1 MRPTGRTT
9 ETMRKLLMGSVIA
22 ALIAALSGCGGSGLP
37 GFEDGGEPPDPR
49 SPATAPK
56 VDFSA
61 DIRAEATSV
70 SVTYTVIN
78 NESSEVFVAD
88 RTLVPSGAGTKL
100 STAPYVTA
108 ESGEDG
114 PVLVLSHRVFP
125 WPPGVNLAVA
135 PMGGGQ
141 LLAPGKTLTVETSL
155 DLPATRNQPFGDDL
169 GHGKIT
175 LPEAPVA
182 VRFCLGV
189 VASPIP
195 PALRLEEAD
204 GGLTFAHGNAGHDA
218 QHLLCSASK
227 SLATDPAR
235 G

>member
-1 MRPTGRTT
+1 
-9 ETMRKLLMGSVIA
+9 MRKLLMGSVIA
-22 ALIAALSGCGGSGLP
+22 ALLAALSGCGGSDVP
-37 GFEDGGEPPDPR
+37 GFEDGGEPPDPS
-49 SPATAPK
+49 SPASAPK

-61 DIRAEATSV
+61 DIEAGSTSV
-70 SVTYTVIN
+70 SVTYTVTN

-135 PMGGGQ
+135 PTGGGHM
-141 LLAPGKTLTVETSL
+141 LAPGKTLTVETGV

-175 LPEAPVA
+175 LPEDLVA

-189 VASPIP
+189 IASPIP
-195 PALRLEEAD
+195 PALKSEDAGEGAV
-204 GGLTFAHGNAGHDA
+204 TFAHGNAGHDA
-218 QHLLCSASK
+218 QHVFCSATK
-227 SLATDPAR
+227 ALVTDSA
-235 G
+235 

>member
-1 MRPTGRTT
+1 
-9 ETMRKLLMGSVIA
+9 VIA
-22 ALIAALSGCGGSGLP
+22 ALLAALSGCGSAVP
-37 GFEDGGEPPDPR
+37 SFEDGGEPPDPS
-49 SPATAPK
+49 SPASAPD

-61 DIRAEATSV
+61 DIKTDATSV
-70 SVTYTVIN
+70 SVTYTVTN

-108 ESGEDG
+108 ENDEDG

-135 PMGGGQ
+135 PAGGGH
-141 LLAPGKTLTVETSL
+141 LLAPGKTLTVETGV

-175 LPEAPVA
+175 LPDNPVA

-189 VASPIP
+189 IASPIP
-195 PALRLEEAD
+195 PALKSEEAGD
-204 GGLTFAHGNAGHDA
+204 GALRFAHGNAGHEA
-218 QHLLCSASK
+218 QHLFCSETER
-227 SLATDPAR
+227 L

>member
-1 MRPTGRTT
+1 
-9 ETMRKLLMGSVIA
+9 MGSVIA
-22 ALIAALSGCGGSGLP
+22 ALLAALSGCGGSGVP
-37 GFEDGGEPPDPR
+37 GFEDGGEPPDPS
-49 SPATAPK
+49 SPAATPD

-61 DIRAEATSV
+61 DIKADSTSV
-70 SVTYTVIN
+70 SVTYKVTN
-78 NESSEVFVAD
+78 NESTEVFVAD

-135 PMGGGQ
+135 PSGGGQ
-141 LLAPGKTLTVETSL
+141 MLAPGKTLTVETSV

-175 LPEAPVA
+175 LPKEPVA

-195 PALRLEEAD
+195 PALKLEETD
-204 GGLTFAHGNAGHDA
+204 GGLIFAHGNAGHDV
-218 QHLLCSASK
+218 QHLFCSASK
-227 SLATDPAR
+227 PLATDPS
-235 G
+235 